1 MSLREAFR
9 SAAWNRLKR
18 VGRKKDYRT
27 EFKAVYSGK
36 GLYFLFR
43 CEDKRISCTFQKDG
57 EASRYAY
64 VPACGTAFHDYD
76 RFGKIIFG

>member
-18 VGRKKDYRT
+18 VGGKKDYRT

-36 GLYFLFR
+36 GLYFLSLR
-43 CEDKRISCTFQKDG
+43 G
-57 EASRYAY
+57 
-64 VPACGTAFHDYD
+64 
-76 RFGKIIFG
+76 